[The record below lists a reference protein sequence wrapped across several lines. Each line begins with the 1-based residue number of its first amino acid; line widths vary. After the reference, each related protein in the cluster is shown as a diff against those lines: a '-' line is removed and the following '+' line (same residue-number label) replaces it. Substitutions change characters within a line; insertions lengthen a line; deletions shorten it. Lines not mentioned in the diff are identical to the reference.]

1 MAESNVIVNVGNKK
15 LVFQNGEEVPFVS
28 KSEGINPNVCNMFVN
43 DLDSINSASADQC
56 FHDVAD
62 TMFEPLDIK
71 ECDGAIVV
79 SNDREALQWEATVEG
94 NNCISVEVPS
104 EVILIEANPSNVK
117 HSRDIST
124 DNDKEESKLRNG
136 NHSQNTDLVSNDNDK
151 LEESVMLDSTHSD
164 DAGVQKIVNCQTNQ
178 VQYSNSDVVWAD
190 DSVHKDE
197 LGAKWK
203 GPFKATQVIN
213 NGILCEL
220 QDLSNCSKPIKV
232 IHYIRL
238 KPYQSPF
245 NLGRGKGCSVGAR
258 ACEQSHDIMPWHE
271 IADAQ

>member
-117 HSRDIST
+117 HSQNIST
-124 DNDKEESKLRNG
+124 DNDKEESKLSKG
-136 NHSQNTDLVSNDNDK
+136 NHSQNVDLVSNYNNK
-151 LEESVMLDSTHSD
+151 LEESVMLGKISD
-164 DAGVQKIVNCQTNQ
+164 DALVQKIVNCQTNQ
-178 VQYSNSDVVWAD
+178 VPHSIGDVVWAD
-190 DSVHKDE
+190 DSMQKDD
-197 LGAKWK
+197 LGTKWK
-203 GPFKATQVIN
+203 GPFKVTQVMN

-220 QDLSNCSKPIKV
+220 QDLSNCSKPVKV
-232 IHYIRL
+232 LHYAKL

-245 NLGRGKGCSVGAR
+245 NLGRGKGCRVGAE
-258 ACEQSHDIMPWHE
+258 AC
-271 IADAQ
+271 